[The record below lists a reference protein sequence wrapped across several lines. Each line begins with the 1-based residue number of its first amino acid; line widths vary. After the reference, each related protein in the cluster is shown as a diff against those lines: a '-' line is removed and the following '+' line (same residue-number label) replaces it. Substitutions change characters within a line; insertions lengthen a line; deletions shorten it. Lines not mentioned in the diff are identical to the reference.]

1 MAQIENDNPGKI
13 KCRPIKRA
21 VKVDLT
27 PMVDL
32 GFLLITFFILST
44 TLSQPTMASLV
55 MPKDSKVHTLIKES
69 AVLTLMLTRNDSVG
83 FYEGIV
89 PKREFIKRC
98 SFNGLRAVIQQK
110 QKKVAGVLGDRKE
123 MVIIICPGNQSTYKN
138 FVDLLDEIK
147 INDVKH
153 YFVVGVQ

>member
-1 MAQIENDNPGKI
+1 MAQIENDNRRKI
-13 KCRPIKRA
+13 KNCTTKKT

-44 TLSQPTMASLV
+44 TLSQPTIASLV
-55 MPKDSKVHTLIKES
+55 MPKDATIHTLIKES

-83 FYEGIV
+83 FYEGTM
-89 PKREFIKRC
+89 PKQELIKHC
-98 SFNGLRAVIQQK
+98 TFSDLRSVIQQK
-110 QKKVAGVLGDRKE
+110 QKKVADVLGDRMA

-138 FVDLLDEIK
+138 FMDLLDEIQ
-147 INDVKH
+147 INDVRH
-153 YFVVGVQ
+153 YLVMGAK